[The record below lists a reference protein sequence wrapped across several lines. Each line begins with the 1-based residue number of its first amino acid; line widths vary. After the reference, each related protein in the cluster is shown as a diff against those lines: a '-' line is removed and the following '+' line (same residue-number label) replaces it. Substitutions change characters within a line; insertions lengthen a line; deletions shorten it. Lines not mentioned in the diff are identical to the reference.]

1 MSLTPQ
7 HKRILDWLEDGNYH
21 CGVEMTYMID
31 MRKRV
36 SEMKVLGYEIEGK
49 RCNLHRHDSGVYMRR
64 WVKEKPKYKLQFD
77 PIKNVM
83 VQIPC

>member
-7 HKRILDWLEDGNYH
+7 HRRILDWLEDGNFH
-21 CGVEMTYMID
+21 CGIEMTYMID

-64 WVKEKPKYKLQFD
+64 WVKEKPKFRIEYNSKLG
-77 PIKNVM
+77 KA
-83 VQIPC
+83 VQISL